1 MSDNL
6 KVLIDNINS
15 SDENNFTREICI
27 NIIKQN
33 LIDLNEDNINNFL
46 NNIFQNEESI
56 TKQEILNILSSKNIE
71 NKNTEDNKNDNN
83 KKENNINEDININ
96 FNEEEII
103 KPSNNIKMPVINIK
117 PREHKNKNIVNTN
130 EIKKEVDIKKNERK
144 KNEKK
149 IFDADKIIINKIEPS
164 SKSKIF
170 EQINIFKNEFF
181 SPKNPLPSS
190 SLPYNKKT
198 VFSNDKNANKN
209 TMIKKKK
216 IDLNI
221 KNYNINDENQRKEY
235 VNDIKGK
242 IKNFANEKKERENKE
257 KELKSPFDDINDM
270 IEKLQNKKKEN

>member
-1 MSDNL
+1 MSDNFI

-33 LIDLNEDNINNFL
+33 LSDLNEDNINNFL

-56 TKQEILNILSSKNIE
+56 TKQEILNKLSSLNIE

-117 PREHKNKNIVNTN
+117 PREHKNRDIKNNTIDVNKEN
-130 EIKKEVDIKKNERK
+130 EKRKKEILNY
-144 KNEKK
+144 
-149 IFDADKIIINKIEPS
+149 DKTTKNKIETPT
-164 SKSKIF
+164 KSKIF
-170 EQINIFKNEFF
+170 DKMNIFKNEFF
-181 SPKNPLPSS
+181 SPKNPLPSKPLPINIKTRFS
-190 SLPYNKKT
+190 SEINTPVKKHNKI
-198 VFSNDKNANKN
+198 N
-209 TMIKKKK
+209 
-216 IDLNI
+216 LGI
-221 KNYNINDENQRKEY
+221 KNYDINDENQRKQY

-242 IKNFANEKKERENKE
+242 LKNFAEEKKERENKE
-257 KELKSPFDDINDM
+257 KEIKSPFDDINDM
-270 IEKLQNKKKEN
+270 IQQFQNKKKEN